1 MSPALSR
8 RRFAQAT
15 IAAGAA
21 LGFPAVLSARNP
33 NDKLSIA
40 IVGAT
45 PRSLPHAPSAPFAPT
60 ARCTS
65 CTVRS
70 SSTSMNTSMD
80 APSLAGFSRAS

>member
-1 MSPALSR
+1 MKNVRLPQSPALSR

-40 IVGAT
+40 IIGA
-45 PRSLPHAPSAPFAPT
+45 ACNISADFGHDEQ
-60 ARCTS
+60 
-65 CTVRS
+65 TVI
-70 SSTSMNTSMD
+70 
-80 APSLAGFSRAS
+80 